1 MTLYRKPVH
10 FFAAILWVAA
20 VLAFTLDVAAVASA
34 WQARLAIPPSFQSY
48 MSDFKFWLAM
58 LQTIVAPLP
67 LAAYGFIIELLDQL
81 RWSAVPAEE
90 RSSLGSRYLIA
101 RLRGPSG

>member
-10 FFAAILWVAA
+10 FFAALLWVAA
-20 VLAFTLDVAAVASA
+20 VLAFALDVAAVASA
-34 WQARLAIPPSFQSY
+34 WQARLGMPTSIQSHV
-48 MSDFKFWLAM
+48 SDFKLWLAA
-58 LQTIVAPLP
+58 LQTIAEPLP

-90 RSSLGSRYLIA
+90 RASLRSRYLI
-101 RLRGPSG
+101 LQLSGRGG